1 MPKKI
6 GNCFDKKLTF
16 ENLLKAH
23 YRARKHKM
31 YKKDIINFE
40 MNLEH
45 NLINLQKKIANN
57 TYKIRNL

>member
-16 ENLLKAH
+16 ENLIKAH
-23 YRARKHKM
+23 YRARKNKA
-31 YKKDIINFE
+31 YKKDIILFE

-45 NLINLQKKIANN
+45 NIINLKKSIANN
-57 TYKIRNL
+57 TYRMRCI

>member
-16 ENLLKAH
+16 ENLMKAH
-23 YRARKHKM
+23 LRARKHKM
-31 YKKDIINFE
+31 YKKDIIVFE

-45 NLINLQKKIANN
+45 NIINLQKKIANN
-57 TYKIRNL
+57 TYEMR